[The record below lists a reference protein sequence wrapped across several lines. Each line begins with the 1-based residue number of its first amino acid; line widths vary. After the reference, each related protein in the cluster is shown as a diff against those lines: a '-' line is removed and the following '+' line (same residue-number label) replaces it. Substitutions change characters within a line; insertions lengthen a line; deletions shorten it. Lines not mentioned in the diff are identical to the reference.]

1 MDAATAQQLTISSQ
15 YKFIVIGYTVVIATL
30 KILKMIKISQLS
42 LIAIT
47 AIISTSSF
55 AESSFAEELQQGCA
69 KVKQYA
75 QQGKKLYDQKQYAKA
90 VKQFEDQAAWAHFC
104 KLNADES
111 GIQVSDRDIE
121 IANNNVGL
129 SYAKLGK
136 PQWARVW
143 FLRNKDSKTSQYNLK
158 QLPKPQITKDLQGTY
173 VRANG
178 FGQWDYIKVS
188 KKQNKYEIDFD
199 GYYFGLRGLIY
210 GPNMGQ
216 FDTNMPVTSKQASY
230 RYEDCTI
237 KLQFLNDLQNGQK
250 IEVEQNN
257 GDSTCG
263 FGHNV
268 YAGGTFYKVE
278 GK

>member
-1 MDAATAQQLTISSQ
+1 MMRTTQLCLM
-15 YKFIVIGYTVVIATL
+15 V
-30 KILKMIKISQLS
+30 
-42 LIAIT
+42 IT
-47 AIISTSSF
+47 AIGSASSF
-55 AESSFAEELQQGCA
+55 AEDSFEQELQQGCS

-75 QQGKKLYDQKQYAKA
+75 QAGKKFYDQKQYAQA
-90 VKQFEDQAAWAHFC
+90 VKQFENQAAWAQFC
-104 KLNADES
+104 QMNAEES
-111 GIQVSDRDIE
+111 GIQVTDRDIE

-129 SYAKLGK
+129 SYTKLGK

-143 FLRNKDSKTSQYNLK
+143 FLKDKDSKTSQYNLK
-158 QLPKPQITKDLQGTY
+158 QLPKPHISKDLQGTY

-188 KKQNKYEIDFD
+188 KKQNKYQIAFD
-199 GYYFGLRGLIY
+199 GYYFGIRGLIY

-216 FDTNMPVTSKQASY
+216 FETTMPITAKQANY
-230 RYEDCTI
+230 RYEDCQI
-237 KLQFLNDLQNGQK
+237 KLQFTNDTNNGQK
-250 IEVEQNN
+250 IEVKQNN
-257 GDSTCG
+257 GESGCG

>member
-1 MDAATAQQLTISSQ
+1 MRTTQLCLM
-15 YKFIVIGYTVVIATL
+15 V
-30 KILKMIKISQLS
+30 
-42 LIAIT
+42 IT
-47 AIISTSSF
+47 AIGSASTVAEDSF
-55 AESSFAEELQQGCA
+55 EQELQQGCA

-75 QQGKKLYDQKQYAKA
+75 QAGKKFYDQKQYAKA
-90 VKQFEDQAAWAHFC
+90 VKQFEDQAAWAQFC
-104 KLNADES
+104 QMNAEES
-111 GIQVSDRDIE
+111 GIQVTDRDIE

-136 PQWARVW
+136 PQWSRVW
-143 FLRNKDSKTSQYNLK
+143 FLRDKDSKTSQYNLK
-158 QLPKPQITKDLQGTY
+158 QLPKPKPSSDPQGTY

-188 KKQNKYEIDFD
+188 KKQNKYVIAFD

-216 FDTNMPVTSKQASY
+216 FETTMPITAKQANY
-230 RYEDCTI
+230 RYEHCQI
-237 KLQFLNDLQNGQK
+237 KLQFANDPNLGQK
-250 IEVEQNN
+250 IEVEQK
-257 GDSTCG
+257 DSESSCG

-278 GK
+278 SK

>member
-1 MDAATAQQLTISSQ
+1 MKTLPLYFVITSVFAATT
-15 YKFIVIGYTVVIATL
+15 
-30 KILKMIKISQLS
+30 
-42 LIAIT
+42 
-47 AIISTSSF
+47 SF
-55 AESSFAEELQQGCA
+55 AESSFEQELQQGCS

-75 QQGKKLYDQKQYAKA
+75 QAGKKLYDQKQYAKA

-104 KLNADES
+104 QLNAEES
-111 GIQVSDRDIE
+111 GIQVTDRDVE

-143 FLRNKDSKTSQYNLK
+143 FLRNKDTKTSQYNLK
-158 QLPKPQITKDLQGTY
+158 QLPKPQLSTDLQGNY

-178 FGQWDYIKVS
+178 FGQWDYITV
-188 KKQNKYEIDFD
+188 KKQQNRYLIDFE

-210 GPNMGQ
+210 GPNLGS
-216 FDTNMPVTSKQASY
+216 FETTMPITAKQANY
-230 RYEDCTI
+230 RYEGCQI
-237 KLQFLNDLQNGQK
+237 KLQFLNDPQHGPK
-250 IEVEQNN
+250 IEVKQNN
-257 GDSTCG
+257 VASTCG

-278 GK
+278 NK

>member
-1 MDAATAQQLTISSQ
+1 MMRTTQLCL
-15 YKFIVIGYTVVIATL
+15 IV
-30 KILKMIKISQLS
+30 
-42 LIAIT
+42 IT
-47 AIISTSSF
+47 AIGSASSF
-55 AESSFAEELQQGCA
+55 AEDSFEQELQQGCS

-75 QQGKKLYDQKQYAKA
+75 QTGKKLYDQKQYAQA
-90 VKQFEDQAAWAHFC
+90 AKQFEDQAAWAQFC
-104 KLNADES
+104 QMNAEES
-111 GIQVSDRDIE
+111 GIRFTDREIE

-143 FLRNKDSKTSQYNLK
+143 FLRDKDSKTSQYNLK
-158 QLPKPQITKDLQGTY
+158 QLAKPQISKDLQGTY

-188 KKQNKYEIDFD
+188 KKQNKYQVAFD
-199 GYYFGLRGLIY
+199 GYYFGIRGLIY

-216 FDTNMPVTSKQASY
+216 FETTMPITAKQANY
-230 RYEDCTI
+230 RYEDCQI
-237 KLQFLNDLQNGQK
+237 KLQFTNDTNNGQK
-250 IEVEQNN
+250 IEVKQNS
-257 GDSTCG
+257 GESGCG

>member
-1 MDAATAQQLTISSQ
+1 MDATTAQQLTISSQ

-90 VKQFEDQAAWAHFC
+90 IKQFEDQAAWAHFC

-111 GIQVSDRDIE
+111 G
-121 IANNNVGL
+121 
-129 SYAKLGK
+129 
-136 PQWARVW
+136 
-143 FLRNKDSKTSQYNLK
+143 
-158 QLPKPQITKDLQGTY
+158 ITKDLQGTY

-257 GDSTCG
+257 GESTCG

>member
-1 MDAATAQQLTISSQ
+1 M
-15 YKFIVIGYTVVIATL
+15 
-30 KILKMIKISQLS
+30 KISQLA
-42 LIAIT
+42 LIIT
-47 AIISTSSF
+47 CASATTVSF
-55 AESSFAEELQQGCA
+55 AETSFEQELQQGCA

-75 QQGKKLYDQKQYAKA
+75 LNGKKLYDQKQYAKA

-104 KLNADES
+104 QMNAEES
-111 GIQVSDRDIE
+111 GIKVTDREIE

-143 FLRNKDSKTSQYNLK
+143 FLRDEDSKISLYNLK

-178 FGQWDYIKVS
+178 FGQWDYITV
-188 KKQNKYEIDFD
+188 KKQQNKYLINFE
-199 GYYFGLRGLIY
+199 GYYFGIRGLIY

-216 FDTNMPVTSKQASY
+216 FETTMPTTAKQANY
-230 RYEDCTI
+230 RYEDCQI
-237 KLQFLNDLQNGQK
+237 KLQFLTDITNGQK
-250 IEVEQNN
+250 IEVEQNS
-257 GDSTCG
+257 GESSCG

-268 YAGGTFYKVE
+268 HAAGTFYKVE
-278 GK
+278 VEE

>member
-1 MDAATAQQLTISSQ
+1 M
-15 YKFIVIGYTVVIATL
+15 
-30 KILKMIKISQLS
+30 KISQLA
-42 LIAIT
+42 LIIT
-47 AIISTSSF
+47 CASATTVSF
-55 AESSFAEELQQGCA
+55 AETSFEQELQQGCA

-75 QQGKKLYDQKQYAKA
+75 LNGKKLYDQKQYAQA
-90 VKQFEDQAAWAHFC
+90 AKQFEDQAAWAQFC
-104 KLNADES
+104 QMNAEES
-111 GIQVSDRDIE
+111 SIRVTDREIE

-143 FLRNKDSKTSQYNLK
+143 FLRDKDSKTSQYNLK
-158 QLPKPQITKDLQGTY
+158 QLAKPQISKDLQGTY

-188 KKQNKYEIDFD
+188 KKQNKYQIAFD
-199 GYYFGLRGLIY
+199 GYYFGIRGLIY

-216 FDTNMPVTSKQASY
+216 FETTMPITAKQANY
-230 RYEDCTI
+230 RYEDCQI
-237 KLQFLNDLQNGQK
+237 KLQFANDPNLGQK
-250 IEVEQNN
+250 IEVEQK
-257 GDSTCG
+257 DSESSCG

-278 GK
+278 SK

>member
-1 MDAATAQQLTISSQ
+1 MRTTQLCLM
-15 YKFIVIGYTVVIATL
+15 V
-30 KILKMIKISQLS
+30 
-42 LIAIT
+42 IT
-47 AIISTSSF
+47 AIGSASSF
-55 AESSFAEELQQGCA
+55 AEDSFEQELQQGCS

-75 QQGKKLYDQKQYAKA
+75 QAGKKFYDQKQYAQA
-90 VKQFEDQAAWAHFC
+90 VKQFENQAAWAQFC
-104 KLNADES
+104 QMNAEES
-111 GIQVSDRDIE
+111 GIQVTDRDIE

-129 SYAKLGK
+129 SYTKLGK

-143 FLRNKDSKTSQYNLK
+143 FLKDKDSKTSQYNLK
-158 QLPKPQITKDLQGTY
+158 QLPKPHISKDLQGTY

-188 KKQNKYEIDFD
+188 KKQNKYQIAFD
-199 GYYFGLRGLIY
+199 GYYFGIRGLIY

-216 FDTNMPVTSKQASY
+216 FETTMPITAKQANY
-230 RYEDCTI
+230 RYEDCQI
-237 KLQFLNDLQNGQK
+237 KLQFTNDTNNGQK
-250 IEVEQNN
+250 IEVKQNN
-257 GDSTCG
+257 GESGCG

>member
-1 MDAATAQQLTISSQ
+1 MKALPLYFFITSVFAATT
-15 YKFIVIGYTVVIATL
+15 
-30 KILKMIKISQLS
+30 
-42 LIAIT
+42 
-47 AIISTSSF
+47 SF
-55 AESSFAEELQQGCA
+55 AESSFEQELQQGCA

-75 QQGKKLYDQKQYAKA
+75 QAGKKFYDQKQYAKA

-104 KLNADES
+104 QLNTEES
-111 GIQVSDRDIE
+111 GIQVTDRDVE

-143 FLRNKDSKTSQYNLK
+143 FLRNKDTKTSQYNLK
-158 QLPKPQITKDLQGTY
+158 QLPKPKLSTDLQGIY

-178 FGQWDYIKVS
+178 FGQWDYITV
-188 KKQNKYEIDFD
+188 KKQQNRYLVDFE

-210 GPNMGQ
+210 GPNLGS
-216 FDTNMPVTSKQASY
+216 FETNMPITAKQAKY
-230 RYEDCTI
+230 RYEDCQI
-237 KLQFLNDLQNGQK
+237 KLQFLNDPQNGQK

-257 GDSTCG
+257 GQSTCG

-278 GK
+278 G

>member
-1 MDAATAQQLTISSQ
+1 MIKTSQLGLGLTIVLTSS
-15 YKFIVIGYTVVIATL
+15 A
-30 KILKMIKISQLS
+30 
-42 LIAIT
+42 
-47 AIISTSSF
+47 SF
-55 AESSFAEELQQGCA
+55 AELSFEQELQQGCA

-75 QQGKKLYDQKQYAKA
+75 QAGKKFYDQKQYLKA
-90 VKQFEDQAAWAHFC
+90 AKQFEDQAAWAHFC
-104 KLNADES
+104 QANADES
-111 GIQVSDRDIE
+111 RIQVSDRDIE

-143 FLRNKDSKTSQYNLK
+143 FLRDKDSKNSQYNLK
-158 QLPKPQITKDLQGTY
+158 QLPKPKLSSDLQGTY

-188 KKQNKYEIDFD
+188 KKQNQYQIGFD
-199 GYYFGLRGLIY
+199 GYYFGPRGLIY

-216 FDTNMPVTSKQASY
+216 FETSMPIKSKQASY
-230 RYEDCTI
+230 RYEDCQI
-237 KLQFLNDLQNGQK
+237 KLQFANDAKLGQK
-250 IEVEQNN
+250 IEVEQHN
-257 GDSTCG
+257 GESSCG

-278 GK
+278 NK

>member
-1 MDAATAQQLTISSQ
+1 M
-15 YKFIVIGYTVVIATL
+15 
-30 KILKMIKISQLS
+30 KISALY
-42 LIAIT
+42 LLT
-47 AIISTSSF
+47 AGVLVTTTSF
-55 AESSFAEELQQGCA
+55 AETSFEQELQQGCA
-69 KVKQYA
+69 KLKQYA
-75 QQGKKLYDQKQYAKA
+75 QTGKKFYDQKQYAKA

-104 KLNADES
+104 QLNAEES
-111 GIQVSDRDIE
+111 GIHVTDRDIE

-158 QLPKPQITKDLQGTY
+158 QLPKTQIAKELQGTY

-178 FGQWDYIKVS
+178 FGQWDYITV
-188 KKQNKYEIDFD
+188 KKQQKGYLIDFE

-210 GPNMGQ
+210 GPNLGS
-216 FDTNMPVTSKQASY
+216 FETTMPITANQASY
-230 RYEDCTI
+230 RYEDCQI
-237 KLQFLNDLQNGQK
+237 KLQFLNDTQNGQK
-250 IEVEQNN
+250 IQVEQNN
-257 GDSTCG
+257 GNSSCG

-278 GK
+278 RK